1 MTRGRALEAFGG
13 PAAGSS
19 RERPALLILVWFHRR
34 TEHAP
39 ELAGTN
45 QVAGGTR
52 VKKLFADKA
61 KERREAAQQQEE
73 KPKRYRQTRK
83 GAKRT
88 PEVPLEEAA
97 AEAPD

>member
-1 MTRGRALEAFGG
+1 M
-13 PAAGSS
+13 
-19 RERPALLILVWFHRR
+19 
-34 TEHAP
+34 
-39 ELAGTN
+39 
-45 QVAGGTR
+45 
-52 VKKLFADKA
+52 KKLFADKA